1 MTRTNNTQNS
11 NNQEN
16 QKTEEMMTQKS
27 QKQQVTE
34 PIAKKEMWQIGKS
47 ANRQIN

>member
-1 MTRTNNTQNS
+1 MHPKFKS

-34 PIAKKEMWQIGKS
+34 PIAKKETWQNQNGKFGF
-47 ANRQIN
+47 

>member
-1 MTRTNNTQNS
+1 MPPKFKS

-34 PIAKKEMWQIGKS
+34 PIAKKKRGKTKTVS
-47 ANRQIN
+47 LGFNIN

>member
-1 MTRTNNTQNS
+1 MHPKFKS
-11 NNQEN
+11 NNQKN

-34 PIAKKEMWQIGKS
+34 PIAKKETWQNQNGKFGF
-47 ANRQIN
+47 